1 MPIETAPKDVTI
13 LLYGAK
19 RLEMCVGMHHSR
31 DGWVTDTTS
40 EWMSMYPPTHWMPLP
55 AAPDHLRD
63 TTEKAAPAEDFCYCD
78 DDISL
83 QMVSGGAAL
92 EGLYGRVTLKING
105 QYVDYVKAQPAP
117 AEPVALESVHLTRDI
132 NGMCTVRVNGRVA
145 IQDNGDIIDHMA
157 TLEWF
162 AQPAPVPLTDTETHA
177 ELWKLAVRKGL
188 VTVRSELIDP
198 RNHGTRVSWMQ
209 GHDKACDISND
220 AAAHGIAAS
229 PAAPA
234 APVVP
239 LTDERITKALRR
251 AFSLGQTYWQQADS
265 DSYTVQNAKSDET
278 RQKFETLTR
287 GARKSPSQ

>member
-1 MPIETAPKDVTI
+1 MMTRERELLQQALDALDRAISDDRAYIRECKD
-13 LLYGAK
+13 
-19 RLEMCVGMHHSR
+19 
-31 DGWVTDTTS
+31 
-40 EWMSMYPPTHWMPLP
+40 
-55 AAPDHLRD
+55 AAEAIRAHL
-63 TTEKAAPAEDFCYCD
+63 A
-78 DDISL
+78 
-83 QMVSGGAAL
+83 
-92 EGLYGRVTLKING
+92 
-105 QYVDYVKAQPAP
+105 AQPAP

-229 PAAPA
+229 PEQP
-234 APVVP
+234 
-239 LTDERITKALRR
+239 K
-251 AFSLGQTYWQQADS
+251 
-265 DSYTVQNAKSDET
+265 
-278 RQKFETLTR
+278 
-287 GARKSPSQ
+287 